1 VHQAKGLEWKIVLVL
16 NLNEGFFPHP
26 WALNEADGSEEERR
40 LFYVALTRTM
50 DELYLITPLVAD
62 RAGQRRVLLKPS
74 RLVTEIDEDD
84 MLERW
89 NVEES

>member
-1 VHQAKGLEWKIVLVL
+1 
-16 NLNEGFFPHP
+16 
-26 WALNEADGSEEERR
+26 
-40 LFYVALTRTM
+40 M